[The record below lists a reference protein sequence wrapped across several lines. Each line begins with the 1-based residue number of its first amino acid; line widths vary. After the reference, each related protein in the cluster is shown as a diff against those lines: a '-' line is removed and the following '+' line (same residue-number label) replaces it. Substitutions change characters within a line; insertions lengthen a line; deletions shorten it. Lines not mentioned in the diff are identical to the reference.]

1 MLTLN
6 YKKHH
11 FWIFFCPVDKSAVN
25 EENPWGL
32 SHGDESSVKDSSE
45 DVFHSD
51 LVGRVKENI
60 LPDYTSYMTSL
71 IFSAHASPLQS
82 PCQSSTQ
89 GSPTEKE
96 QVSFKQR
103 GFVSFLSHDHVKRS
117 VIYRWKCFLM
127 LKIPPKHVRLNCL
140 HGRHISHV
148 KAHLSRVAL
157 HVGELIIG
165 KTR

>member
-1 MLTLN
+1 MLTLS
-6 YKKHH
+6 YEKHY
-11 FWIFFCPVDKSAVN
+11 FWIFFCSVDKSALH
-25 EENPWGL
+25 EENPLGL
-32 SHGDESSVKDSSE
+32 SHGGESSVKDSSE

-60 LPDYTSYMTSL
+60 LPDYTSYMTKL

-103 GFVSFLSHDHVKRS
+103 GVVLFLSHGHVKRP
-117 VIYRWKCFLM
+117 VICRLKCFNT
-127 LKIPPKHVRLNCL
+127 KYSTKACQNKPSTWQVCQSAFIKGGFTCWWIPNV
-140 HGRHISHV
+140 
-148 KAHLSRVAL
+148 
-157 HVGELIIG
+157 
-165 KTR
+165 

>member
-1 MLTLN
+1 M
-6 YKKHH
+6 H
-11 FWIFFCPVDKSAVN
+11 
-25 EENPWGL
+25 EENPLGL
-32 SHGDESSVKDSSE
+32 SHGGESSVKDSSE

-103 GFVSFLSHDHVKRS
+103 CFVSFLSHGHVKRP
-117 VIYRWKCFLM
+117 VICRWKCFLM
-127 LKIPPKHVRLNCL
+127 LKMPPKHVRINLL
-140 HGRHISHV
+140 HGRYV

-157 HVGELIIG
+157 HVGELLMC